1 MEWWN
6 AARSHFG
13 RGQLLGKRSAQQDY
27 ADVVPFPR
35 AGNGALVVVTDG
47 HSVDG
52 ALAAKLSATR
62 IANDVV
68 ASGRR
73 DASTY
78 RDAFLA
84 AHRDLLLAG
93 VDGGT
98 TATCVSI
105 HADKLVTAWVGNG
118 EARIVTADGDLVT
131 LAIPHE
137 YGVHRGET
145 ARLDRSGAAIEFPG
159 AAWASSHGTPPADE
173 RPRRGRVSIGRA
185 SLEMTRVLGDAEFD
199 PHVLHEPEVREHV
212 RRQED
217 RWLIVATD
225 GLWHA
230 AKRTSKRNRVAQAIA
245 QSLTAAD
252 AADRLSTL
260 LGTWRIDD
268 NATFVI
274 VDLDG
279 IG

>member
-6 AARSHFG
+6 DLRSHVG
-13 RGQLLGKRSAQQDY
+13 RGQLLGRRSAQQDF
-27 ADVVPFPR
+27 ADVVPFAC

-52 ALAAKLSATR
+52 ARAATVAAGR
-62 IANDVV
+62 IARDVV
-68 ASGRR
+68 AANSR
-73 DASTY
+73 DEPVF

-84 AHRDLLLAG
+84 AHRDLLQAG

-98 TATCVSI
+98 TATCVSV

-118 EARIVTADGDLVT
+118 EARVVTADGGLVT

-145 ARLDRSGAAIEFPG
+145 ARLDASGAAIEHPD
-159 AAWASSHGTPPADE
+159 AWVTSHGMPTGE
-173 RPRRGRVSIGRA
+173 RPKRGRVSIGNA
-185 SLEMTRVLGDAEFD
+185 SLEMTRVLGDPEFD
-199 PHVLHEPEVREHV
+199 PHVLHEPELHEHV
-212 RRQED
+212 RRHED

-225 GLWHA
+225 GVWHA
-230 AKRTSKRNRVAQAIA
+230 AKRTSKRNRIGQVIA
-245 QSLTAAD
+245 QSLTAGE
-252 AADRLSTL
+252 AATKLAAL

>member
-1 MEWWN
+1 MKWWN
-6 AARSHFG
+6 DMLSHVG
-13 RGQLLGKRSAQQDY
+13 RGQLLGRRSAQQDF
-27 ADVVPFPR
+27 ADVVPFAC

-52 ALAAKLSATR
+52 ARAATLATKRLAR
-62 IANDVV
+62 DVV
-68 ASGRR
+68 ASARR
-73 DASTY
+73 DEAAFN
-78 RDAFLA
+78 DAFLA
-84 AHRDLLLAG
+84 AHRELLHAG

-98 TATCVSI
+98 TATCVCV

-118 EARIVTADGDLVT
+118 EARIVAADGALTT

-145 ARLDRSGAAIEFPG
+145 ARLDAAGAAIEFPDDAWSSGHG
-159 AAWASSHGTPPADE
+159 APPDG
-173 RPRRGRVSIGRA
+173 RPKRGRVSIGNA

-212 RRQED
+212 RRHED
-217 RWLIVATD
+217 RWLVVATD
-225 GLWHA
+225 GVWHA
-230 AKRTSKRNRVAQAIA
+230 AKRTSKRNRIGQVIA
-245 QSLTAAD
+245 QSLTAGE
-252 AADRLSTL
+252 AAAKLAAL
-260 LGTWRIDD
+260 LGTWRIED

-279 IG
+279 IC